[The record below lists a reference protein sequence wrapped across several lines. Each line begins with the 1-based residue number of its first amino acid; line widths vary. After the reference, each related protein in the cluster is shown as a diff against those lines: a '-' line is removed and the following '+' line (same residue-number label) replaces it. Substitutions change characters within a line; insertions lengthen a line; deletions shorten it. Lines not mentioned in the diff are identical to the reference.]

1 MSVALVKIGD
11 VLEVQNGFAFSSS
24 QFAPDGGIGLIRIR
38 DLRGGTETAVR
49 YTGEYDPD
57 YVVRAGDLLIG
68 MDGEFRCYE
77 WKGRDALLNQ
87 RVCRLRNFSENV
99 EPRYLLYGL
108 NAHLKAIEDETGFVT
123 VKHLS
128 SKTIKSI
135 EMPLPS
141 IEEQVRITEL
151 LDQTVRLSREVE
163 SAFAVGIAKAQ
174 DLRQSILNAAFRG
187 EL

>member
-1 MSVALVKIGD
+1 M
-11 VLEVQNGFAFSSS
+11 VQ
-24 QFAPDGGIGLIRIR
+24 
-38 DLRGGTETAVR
+38 
-49 YTGEYDPD
+49 
-57 YVVRAGDLLIG
+57 
-68 MDGEFRCYE
+68 
-77 WKGRDALLNQ
+77 K
-87 RVCRLRNFSENV
+87 
-99 EPRYLLYGL
+99 
-108 NAHLKAIEDETGFVT
+108 
-123 VKHLS
+123 
-128 SKTIKSI
+128 KTIKSI